1 MTSFHALAQVAS
13 ETLLNGVVW
22 GLGLTVFAG
31 IVLRLLSREN
41 SGTRFVIWYSVLL
54 AIVIFP
60 VLDTAIPV
68 RNKVGVAAEITI
80 PTSWASYFFA
90 AWALVASISLF
101 RMVAGLWQVRKLR
114 RSAPANDAT
123 SALLRST
130 ARDFPVGRPVEI
142 GISDKVSVPT
152 ALGFFRPIILVPRW
166 AGELPEA
173 ELRAVL
179 LHEMA
184 HLRRR
189 DDWTNLLQ
197 RFLGALLFFH
207 PAVWWIQRRLSLER
221 EMACDDLVLGTTKDP
236 KTYAQ
241 CLVAMAERSLVRRGL
256 ALAQAAVGRLRQTS
270 QRVAQILNPRRSSA
284 SGVWKPSFA
293 ILAVGAIGILA
304 TAPHIP
310 RLVAFGNDSPQ
321 VAPSFTTASA
331 DPGSASV
338 GARVFPASAKQEK
351 TAVRRLAALSRPQHR
366 APVVTLTKAK
376 SAPQKH
382 RPLVVQADWR
392 QPPATCQPEDVKAPD
407 VFLVVMQNQQFGPSG
422 TSFWSISI
430 YRLTVFHPSQQQI
443 RNETPA
449 KSI

>member
-1 MTSFHALAQVAS
+1 MTPFHALAQVAG

-22 GLGLTVFAG
+22 GLGLVVFAWM
-31 IVLRLLSREN
+31 VLRLLSRET
-41 SGTRFVIWYSVLL
+41 SGTRFAIWYSVLL
-54 AIVIFP
+54 AIVVFP
-60 VLDTAIPV
+60 VLDSAISA
-68 RNKVGVAAEITI
+68 RNTVGPAAEITI
-80 PTSWASYFFA
+80 PSSWASYFFG
-90 AWALVASISLF
+90 AWALVAAISLF
-101 RMVAGLWQVRKLR
+101 RIGVGLWQVRKLR
-114 RSAPANDAT
+114 RCAPANDAIT
-123 SALLRST
+123 ALLRST

-142 GISDKVSVPT
+142 GISEKVSVPT
-152 ALGFFRPIILVPRW
+152 AVGFFRPIILIPGW
-166 AGELPEA
+166 ALELPEA

-236 KTYAQ
+236 RTYAQ
-241 CLVAMAERSLVRRGL
+241 CLVAMAERSFVRRGL

-270 QRVAQILNPRRSSA
+270 QRVAQILNPRRSST
-284 SGVWKPSFA
+284 SGVWKPAYA
-293 ILAVGAIGILA
+293 ILAVGAIGTLA
-304 TAPHIP
+304 AVPHIP
-310 RLVAFGNDSPQ
+310 RLVAFESASPQ
-321 VAPSFTTASA
+321 VAPSFTAATS

-338 GARVFPASAKQEK
+338 AATVVPASAKQQRTALRPL
-351 TAVRRLAALSRPQHR
+351 TAVSKAEHR
-366 APVVTLTKAK
+366 APAVTLTRAK
-376 SAPQKH
+376 SVPQIH

-392 QPPATCQPEDVKAPD
+392 QPPPARQPEDVKAPD
-407 VFLVVMQNQQFGPSG
+407 VFLVVMQNQQFGQTG